1 MTKFYVG
8 TAGWSYEDWEGL
20 VYPRPKPRGFHPLP
34 FLARLVD
41 TVEINITFYRTP
53 APAMSSSWV
62 RRVEAFPDF
71 LFTVKLLQA
80 FTHERQ
86 AFTQKDVDE
95 FKAGI
100 APLVAA
106 RRLAALLVQFP
117 WSFANTPGNTDYLAR
132 LFGLFADHPLA
143 LEVRHRSWVTPEFF
157 RFLAGHRVGFCNIDQ
172 PLFPSCIA
180 PSAEAPHPDF
190 AYVRM
195 HGRNA
200 KDWFRRD
207 AGRDDRYNYL
217 YARDELAEWVDR
229 IRQLGKK
236 SGRVFVITNNHYRG
250 QALANALQIKNL
262 LTGEK
267 LDVPETLLETYPALR
282 EIVSRIRSGS
292 RDLFQD
298 DPPSA
303 PDDKEEKT

>member
-1 MTKFYVG
+1 MAKFYVG

-34 FLARLVD
+34 FLARFID
-41 TVEINITFYRTP
+41 TVEINSTFYRTP
-53 APAMSSSWV
+53 PAGMSNSWV
-62 RRVEAFPDF
+62 KRVEAFPDF
-71 LFTVKLLQA
+71 MFTVKLLQA

-86 AFTQKDVDE
+86 AISQKDVDA

-117 WSFANTPGNTDYLAR
+117 WSFANTPANTDYLVR

-143 LEVRHRSWVTPEFF
+143 LEVRHRSWTTPDFF
-157 RFLAGHRVGFCNIDQ
+157 RLLAEHRVGFCNIDQ
-172 PLFPSCIA
+172 PLFPSCLP
-180 PSAEAPHPDF
+180 PSAEATNPDF

-200 KDWFRRD
+200 KDWFRKE

-217 YARDELAEWVDR
+217 YANDGLEEWVSR

-236 SGRVFVITNNHYRG
+236 SGRVFVITNNHYKG

-267 LDVPETLLETYPALR
+267 LDIPETLLETYPALR
-282 EIVSRIRSGS
+282 EIVSRIRSGR
-292 RDLFQD
+292 RDLFPD
-298 DPPSA
+298 DPAAA
-303 PDDKEEKT
+303 PDDKEDKT